1 MVAADLRGGTVMA
14 AEERDRKEME
24 RRRRLMRGEPIRELR
39 SLPEAELSEQYDALM
54 ELSAD
59 PRVTN
64 RDAQMRYVARAQVY
78 ADELVRRETI
88 RQGKRME
95 ALTMSLNRLTWV
107 ITVATIIGVLLTAWA
122 VLSGA

>member
-1 MVAADLRGGTVMA
+1 MMDP
-14 AEERDRKEME
+14 AEKQRKEIE
-24 RRRRLMRGEPIRELR
+24 RRGRLMRGESIRELR
-39 SLPEAELSEQYDALM
+39 SLPEAELSKNYDALM
-54 ELSAD
+54 EVSAD
-59 PRVTN
+59 PSVTN

-95 ALTMSLNRLTWV
+95 ALTTSLNRLTWV